1 MAQFER
7 SAGGILSDRG
17 RALEPKV
24 PVFFD
29 VLNNLWDPEA
39 NPDGIVNLG
48 LAENALMQAEM
59 KQFINSQ
66 PPVKSHALT
75 YGDGFSGSK
84 KLKDS
89 VCHFLNQHFKPFTP
103 LLPEHLCITS
113 GASNALE
120 NCAWGLCDPGDYILV
135 GRPYWT
141 TFRTIFGNR
150 AGVNMLDVS
159 LQGLDPMGLEA
170 VDRFEAALN
179 QAREEG
185 KRISAILLCSPNNPL
200 GRCYPE
206 DVLKAYMKLCQKLDL
221 HLLSD
226 ELYGISVWDNPG
238 MKHPTPFTSVI
249 AINTEKLIDP
259 RRIHAVWGLS
269 KDFGATG
276 LRIGVLISQANK
288 RFLAA
293 CESISLMNF
302 PSSMA
307 DSIAASLLSNDSF
320 LDTYISE
327 YRSRLS
333 RNYQHVTSF
342 LRDHGIPYE
351 QSNAALFVWTRLG
364 DVMKGQDDDTILR
377 RLREEKVYLTSGATS
392 AAEESGWF
400 RIVMAHPRDVLDE
413 GLTRLLRVINNTV

>member
-1 MAQFER
+1 MVQPENSPSDTI
-7 SAGGILSDRG
+7 SARG
-17 RALEPKV
+17 RSLEPKV

-29 VLNNLWDPEA
+29 VLNNLWDPEL

-48 LAENALMQAEM
+48 LAENALMQTEM

-66 PPVKSHALT
+66 PPVESHALT

-84 KLKDS
+84 KLKAS
-89 VCHFLNQHFKPFTP
+89 VCHFLNRHFRPFTP

-120 NCAWGLCDPGDYILV
+120 NCGWGLCDPGDYILV

-150 AGVNMLDVS
+150 AGVNIHDVS
-159 LQGLDPMGLEA
+159 LQGIDPMGLEA
-170 VDRFEAALN
+170 VDRFEAAFIQVKN
-179 QAREEG
+179 EG
-185 KRISAILLCSPNNPL
+185 KRIKAILLCSPNNPL
-200 GRCYPE
+200 GRCYSE
-206 DVLKAYMKLCQKLDL
+206 DVLKAYMNLCQKLDL
-221 HLLSD
+221 HLISD
-226 ELYGISVWDNPG
+226 ELYGISIWDNPE

-249 AINTEKLIDP
+249 AINTENLIDP
-259 RRIHAVWGLS
+259 RRVHAVWGLS

-288 RFLAA
+288 NFLNA

-302 PSSMA
+302 PSSVA
-307 DSIAASLLSNDSF
+307 DTIVASLLSNDSF
-320 LDTYISE
+320 LDTFISE

-333 RNYQHVTSF
+333 RSYQHVTSF
-342 LRDHGIPYE
+342 LQEHGIPYE
-351 QSNAALFVWTRLG
+351 QSNAALFVWMRLG
-364 DVMKGQDDDTILR
+364 NVIKGQDDETILR
-377 RLREEKVYLTSGATS
+377 RLRAEKVYLTSGATS

-400 RIVMAHPRDVLDE
+400 RIVMAHPREVLDE
-413 GLTRLLRVINNTV
+413 GLKRILGVISNT